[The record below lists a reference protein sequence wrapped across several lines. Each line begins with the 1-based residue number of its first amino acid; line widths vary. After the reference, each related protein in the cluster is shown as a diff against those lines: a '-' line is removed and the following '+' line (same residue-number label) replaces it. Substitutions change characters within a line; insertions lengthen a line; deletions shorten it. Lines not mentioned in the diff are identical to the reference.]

1 MTNRRRPGSRGL
13 ELIFALA
20 LLLYGVVFP
29 FLSTALSPPER
40 ILAAVALPTAQVR
53 VPTPQDTVALM
64 QLPIGSEPLM
74 PSNGHPAVEA
84 LPAAPFSE
92 PPAVAAQPPQPIP
105 QPPMPTLTNTPVQ
118 LGVVAAGGLALAAPT
133 QLPTAP
139 AQNLTPA
146 LAAAQDAAPLA
157 GPAPILMYHYIRAVD
172 QAGDPLG
179 YELSVTPGEFERQ
192 IAWLAEQGYRGVR
205 MDTLTRC
212 LSGEAVCPPK
222 PIALTFDDG
231 YEDAFTAALPVLQR
245 YGMSATFYIVSGFV
259 GQPGYMNWEQLGALR
274 DAGMEIGA
282 HTVNHYDLRS
292 LDWATA
298 DYEIAQ
304 SKADLEQRLG
314 LAVTSFCYPTGLYD
328 GRIEGQVR
336 AAGFANATTT
346 RWDGDYSNIMALP
359 RRRISGGTALEGFA
373 AIVGG

>member
-1 MTNRRRPGSRGL
+1 MPNRRRPGSRGL

-29 FLSTALSPPER
+29 FVSTALSPPER
-40 ILAAVALPTAQVR
+40 LLAAAALPTAQVR
-53 VPTPQDTVALM
+53 VPAPQALVVLPRPPVDGRQAVAGGPRPAGGGILPPTP
-64 QLPIGSEPLM
+64 PLE
-74 PSNGHPAVEA
+74 N
-84 LPAAPFSE
+84 PAATVQPQATL
-92 PPAVAAQPPQPIP
+92 PPA
-105 QPPMPTLTNTPVQ
+105 PTLTNTPVQ
-118 LGVVAAGGLALAAPT
+118 LGAVAAGEPTLGASTPLAQVQVAGPAPG
-133 QLPTAP
+133 PP
-139 AQNLTPA
+139 P
-146 LAAAQDAAPLA
+146 DAAPLVGA
-157 GPAPILMYHYIRAVD
+157 VPILMYHYIRTVD

-179 YELSVTPGEFERQ
+179 YELSVTPETFEQQ
-192 IAWLAEQGYRGVR
+192 IAWLAEHGYRGVR

-212 LSGEAVCPPK
+212 LSGEVVCPPK

-245 YGMSATFYIVSGFV
+245 YGMSATFYVVSGFV
-259 GQPGYMNWEQLGALR
+259 GQPGYMNWEQLAALR

-298 DYEIAQ
+298 EYQIAQ
-304 SKADLEQRLG
+304 SKAELEQRLG
-314 LAVTSFCYPTGLYD
+314 VAVTSFCYPTGLYD
-328 GRIEGQVR
+328 GRIEEQVR
-336 AAGFANATTT
+336 AAGFTNATTT
-346 RWDGDYSNIMALP
+346 RWDANYSDILALP